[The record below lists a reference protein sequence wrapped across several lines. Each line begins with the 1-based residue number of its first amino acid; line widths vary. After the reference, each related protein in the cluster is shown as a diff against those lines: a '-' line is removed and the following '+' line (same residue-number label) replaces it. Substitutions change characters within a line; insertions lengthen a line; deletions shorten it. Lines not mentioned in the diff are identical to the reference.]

1 MINPKILVVDDLIEN
16 IRLIIRMLEYTHPQ
30 YRLYQAANGRAALK
44 LVDEV
49 SFDLIITDWDMPG
62 FTGIDMIRALKENPK
77 SAHIPVIMV
86 TGIMLTPEDLE
97 IAFVAGAHD
106 YIQKPVNQ
114 VELCARS
121 HAALTLARSHQREI
135 EKKNLELVEKT
146 LMLTKINEFNIGLT
160 EKLHKLLPLLEEL
173 PDAKTL
179 TDLLIDEL
187 ELNIKQNNWQH
198 FEVAFQNVHAD
209 FGKNLIARFPHLTP
223 GEIRMC
229 TLIKLGLNT
238 KDMASL
244 LYQSP
249 ESIKVS
255 RSRLRKKLQ
264 LPNEANLQNFFSAL

>member
-1 MINPKILVVDDLIEN
+1 MFNPKILIVDDLIEN
-16 IRLIIRMLEYTHPQ
+16 IRLIIRMLEYAHPQ
-30 YRLYQAANGRAALK
+30 YRLYQAGSGRAALV
-44 LVDEV
+44 LAEEI

-62 FTGIDMIRALKENPK
+62 FSGIDLIRALKENPN
-77 SAHIPVIMV
+77 SAHIPVIVV
-86 TGIMLTPEDLE
+86 TGIMLTPEDLK

-121 HAALTLARSHQREI
+121 HAALTLALSHQREI

-146 LMLTKINEFNIGLT
+146 LMLTKINEFNIDFTG
-160 EKLHKLLPLLEEL
+160 KLHKLQTLLSDHPE
-173 PDAKTL
+173 AKAQ
-179 TDLLIDEL
+179 TDLLIEEL
-187 ELNIKQNNWQH
+187 DVNIKQNNWQH
-198 FEVAFQNVHAD
+198 FEVAFENVHAD
-209 FGKNLIARFPHLTP
+209 FRKTLMARFPQLTP
-223 GEIRMC
+223 GEIRLC

-244 LYQSP
+244 LYLSP

-264 LPNEANLQNFFSAL
+264 LPNEANLQNFFDSV